1 MLRAMIRGTKGIV
14 ATHPYAK
21 GDVVHRLAGR
31 VSSFPTKHAVAIAD
45 KMYIEDPRIIDM
57 RASSEPSTVMLNGTI
72 YAKTTIHTGEE
83 ITLPRSR
90 FACVVEDASN
100 MAAISC
106 RNIKSN
112 KM

>member
-1 MLRAMIRGTKGIV
+1 MIRGTKGIV
-14 ATHPYAK
+14 ATQPYAK

-31 VSSFPTKHAVAIAD
+31 VSSFPTKHGVAIAD
-45 KMYIEDPRIIDM
+45 RMYIEDPRIIDM

-72 YAKTTIHTGEE
+72 YAKSTIHPGEE

-106 RNIKSN
+106 RNMKSN